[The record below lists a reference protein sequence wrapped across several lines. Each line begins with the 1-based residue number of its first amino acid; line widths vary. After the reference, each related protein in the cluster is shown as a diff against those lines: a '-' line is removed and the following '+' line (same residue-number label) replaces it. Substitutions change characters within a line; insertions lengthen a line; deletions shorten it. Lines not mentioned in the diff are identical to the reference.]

1 MHSIECKY
9 APSSF
14 ENTWPK
20 NNERNNCELRNAND
34 FLFTHLRTERNVR
47 AAELEEYISAK
58 QRNKE
63 FCQNTLRNIPRWS
76 EFVYILLPYIPVCS
90 IISAAIN
97 VHFVAEAYTTQ
108 PNSKASSRVL
118 YMYFS

>member
-1 MHSIECKY
+1 MFMHSIECKY

-20 NNERNNCELRNAND
+20 NYERNNDCELRNAND
-34 FLFTHLRTERNVR
+34 FLFTQPRTERNVR

-97 VHFVAEAYTTQ
+97 VHLLFIIYY
-108 PNSKASSRVL
+108 L
-118 YMYFS
+118 GCL